1 MSLTDFGL
9 TQSLVST
16 LMLLY
21 SFLAFILFASL
32 VFLFFLRGF
41 GIYKISKKLN
51 CDNGWYAFAPILNGM
66 ALGDAADK
74 VSKDSNFK
82 NLLLAVRL
90 IKLLLNI
97 IFAAAAIVFSVKL
110 LFAADLAVLN
120 GVKLDSAIF
129 KDAIF
134 TVVVFV
140 FSILSAIFYGVLNML
155 CAIKIYNALNVNLAV
170 LKAVIGFILPFTFPF
185 FVYLAVKEE
194 KAEDIEEL
202 NE

>member
-9 TQSLVST
+9 TQSVVST

-21 SFLAFILFASL
+21 SFLAFVLFALL

-51 CDNGWYAFAPILNGM
+51 TQNSWYAFAPILNGM
-66 ALGDAADK
+66 ALGAAADK
-74 VSKDSNFK
+74 VSKDANFK
-82 NLLLAVRL
+82 NLLLSGRL

-97 IFAAAAIVFSVKL
+97 IFTAAAIVFSVKL

-120 GVKLDSAIF
+120 GTKIDTAIF

-134 TVVVFV
+134 AVVVFV
-140 FSILSAIFYGVLNML
+140 FSKLSAIFYGALKML
-155 CAIKIYNALNVNLAV
+155 CAIKIYNALNVKLAA
-170 LKAVIGFILPFTFPF
+170 LKAVIGFIIPVTFPF

-194 KAEDIEEL
+194 KAEEIEEI